1 MSAKI
6 LLWVTVAAV
15 ITMFVGLTVKISRAI
30 DAGLNRPG
38 RGGSVWV
45 ANTVRGAV
53 GED

>member
-6 LLWVTVAAV
+6 ALWMTVVAV
-15 ITMFVGLTVKISRAI
+15 ITLFVGLTVKIGRAI
-30 DAGLNRPG
+30 DADLNQQS
-38 RGGSVWV
+38 RGASVWM

>member
-6 LLWVTVAAV
+6 ALWLTVVAV
-15 ITMFVGLTVKISRAI
+15 ITMFVALTVKISRAI
-30 DAGLNRPG
+30 DAGLNQQG

>member
-6 LLWVTVAAV
+6 ALWITVLSV
-15 ITMFVGLTVKISRAI
+15 IAIFVALTVKIGRAI
-30 DAGLNRPG
+30 DAGLKQQNHG
-38 RGGSVWV
+38 ESVWV